1 MKPKLSK
8 DERKEQRKKKLAA
21 LKHWFNSFL
30 RSPDK
35 KVKGERAYRPK
46 GLLARQLG
54 AIAFWF
60 LFIGMIAM
68 FMMFLAVNGSSKKGS
83 ASQIEAVENPATKP
97 EAVQFAENFARQYF
111 TWSKEDEDAG
121 KRAERLKPFLVK
133 GLDQQAGLDLDS
145 ASYSAR
151 FNSAEVYRV
160 EEVSKDK
167 AAITLKVNSTV
178 TKKWEEEVTKTV
190 KDGKKKKKV
199 KEKQTKTD
207 EKGLSKYFVV
217 PVYYKNHQYAV
228 YELPRY
234 EQIDQTGQIQDT
246 NKEKLQS
253 IGDSK
258 TQKEINEFLS
268 TFFSSYA
275 TDPMNKL
282 SYVLEDKDVKNGLN
296 GSMNF
301 VKVASAD
308 VFSNKGKGF
317 RVKTKVIFEEPETKT
332 QFTNDYDLLL
342 EKRGSRYVVTKI
354 N

>member
-1 MKPKLSK
+1 MKPKISK
-8 DERKEQRKKKLAA
+8 EERKEQRKKKIAA
-21 LKHWFNSFL
+21 LKHWLNSL
-30 RSPDK
+30 RSSDG
-35 KVKGERAYRPK
+35 KVKAEKAHRPP
-46 GLLARQLG
+46 GILARKFG
-54 AIAFWF
+54 VIAFWF
-60 LFIGMIAM
+60 VFVSMIVM
-68 FMMFLAVNGSSKKGS
+68 FMMILTVNGSSKKSS
-83 ASQIEAVENPATKP
+83 ASIAAVEQNQATKP

-111 TWSKEDEDAG
+111 TWSKEGEDAG

-145 ASYSAR
+145 ASYSSR

-167 AAITLKVNSTV
+167 ATITLKVNSTV

-234 EQIDQTGQIQDT
+234 EQIDQAGQIQDT

-253 IGDSK
+253 VGDSK

-308 VFSNKGKGF
+308 VFSNKGNGF
-317 RVKTKVIFEEPETKT
+317 RVKAKAIFEEPATKT
-332 QFTNDYDLLL
+332 QFTNDYDLVL